1 MKLKKNFA
9 NAVDAI
15 RVALKSAIDD
25 PNFNQND
32 LSEVWRH
39 YLGMKAISER
49 VTEED
54 TIKLSYEDIVKG
66 YDPDV
71 NVYAAGPVDLDQ
83 GRDII
88 SFS

>member
-1 MKLKKNFA
+1 MKLKTNFK

-15 RVALKSAIDD
+15 RVALKSALDD
-25 PNFNQND
+25 PDFNQND

-39 YLGMKAISER
+39 YLGMKAISEK
-49 VTEED
+49 VTENDSIE
-54 TIKLSYEDIVKG
+54 LRYEDIVKG
-66 YDPDV
+66 YDPDY

-83 GRDII
+83 GQDII